1 MKAFYKKVNLVLYSN
16 DEMQVVNNVVV
27 KDQPLT
33 IFYNDRELTTLI
45 CSPDGYEVLAVGFL
59 LSEGLLQKP
68 SNIKE
73 ITCNE
78 AAGVI
83 RVETY
88 LPTPQTE
95 SYLRRHMAGYYGDEQ
110 ATMYFANDVQQLRPV
125 QSECRFKAIHL
136 LNMMRELDDRSDTY
150 RLTGGV
156 HSAALADNGEMLLMY
171 EDIGRHNA
179 VDKVLGHVF
188 LNEITTGDKC
198 LLLSGRVSSE
208 ILIKAA
214 RSNIPVVVSRAAPT
228 ELAVELSDQLGITVV
243 GFARGLQLSIYSHVE
258 RILA

>member
-1 MKAFYKKVNLVLYSN
+1 MTVFYKKVNLVLYSN
-16 DEMQVVNNVVV
+16 EQMQVVSNVVV
-27 KDQPLT
+27 KDKPLT
-33 IFYNDRELTTLI
+33 IYYNDTELTTLI
-45 CSPDGYEVLAVGFL
+45 CSPGGYEVLAVGFL
-59 LSEGLLQKP
+59 LSEGLLQEP

-73 ITCNE
+73 IISNE
-78 AAGVI
+78 VAGVI
-83 RVETY
+83 RVETS
-88 LPTPQTE
+88 LPTPKTD

-110 ATMYFANDVQQLRPV
+110 ATMYYANDVQQLRPV
-125 QSECRFKAIHL
+125 QSLCQFKAAHL
-136 LNMMRELDDRSDTY
+136 LNMMRELDERSDTY

-156 HSAALADNGEMLLMY
+156 HSAALADNNELLLMY

-188 LNEITTGDKC
+188 LNGITTGDKC

-228 ELAVELSDQLGITVV
+228 QLAVELSEQLGITVI
-243 GFARGLQLSIYSHVE
+243 GFARGLKLSIYSHVE
-258 RILA
+258 RILS